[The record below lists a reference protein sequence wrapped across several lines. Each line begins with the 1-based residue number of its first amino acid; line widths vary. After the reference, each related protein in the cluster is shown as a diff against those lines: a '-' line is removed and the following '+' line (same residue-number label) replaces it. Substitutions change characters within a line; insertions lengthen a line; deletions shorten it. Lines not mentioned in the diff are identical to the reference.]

1 MPESVSANDIKI
13 FFIDC
18 FDTPID
24 DATARFF
31 DNHQIYRIVLPKIK
45 TLLRTARPEPSEPEE
60 INKWLFESFLLPLK
74 MKFNQRKFKKRINRG
89 AILYG
94 LKLILCPGNIFET
107 QLLRRQ
113 KLVNCF
119 L

>member
-1 MPESVSANDIKI
+1 MTRLLDSLTITKYTELYYQRLRRY
-13 FFIDC
+13 FE
-18 FDTPID
+18 
-24 DATARFF
+24 RLGR
-31 DNHQIYRIVLPKIK
+31 NHLNLKK
-45 TLLRTARPEPSEPEE
+45 S
-60 INKWLFESFLLPLK
+60 INGYLNHFLLPLK